1 LIVGPG
7 IVEKYMPGWPSVL
20 SADFLEKDTA
30 DRPIQGLEHGD
41 FTLNVG
47 GFKAV
52 DYFRDGSFYIL
63 DAPGV

>member
-1 LIVGPG
+1 
-7 IVEKYMPGWPSVL
+7 MP

-30 DRPIQGLEHGD
+30 GRPIQGFEHDD
-41 FTLNVG
+41 FTLDVG